1 MAVEAALVLP
11 LLFTMLFGIVDL
23 SLLVRDEVST
33 TSATRIAAR
42 IAATGAG
49 SGPGTCQT
57 GPTAP
62 VCTPES
68 SPALAQAA
76 ADAIQRSG
84 MSMPKASIDYILIYK
99 ANSDGFPG
107 ALTSMPTSCE
117 GLSACVMFKWNV
129 PLEKFKFQTGAWDSK
144 TINGCLN
151 QSDMVGVYMHATHKW
166 ASGIFGTSSSIDDH
180 AVTRFEPLDPQTC
193 APGTHQ

>member
-1 MAVEAALVLP
+1 MLP
-11 LLFTMLFGIVDL
+11 ILFTILFGIVDL

-33 TSATRIAAR
+33 TSATRVAAR

-49 SGPGTCQT
+49 AGPGTCQT

-84 MSMPKASIDYILIYK
+84 MSMPKESIDYILVYK
-99 ANSDGFPG
+99 ANEDGFPG
-107 ALTSMPTSCE
+107 PNGSSTMPSDCAGYASCVKF
-117 GLSACVMFKWNV
+117 SWN
-129 PLEKFKFQTGAWDSK
+129 ETDAKFRFHSGSWDSK

-151 QSDMVGVYMHATHKW
+151 QSDMVGIYMHATHQW
-166 ASGIFGTSSSIDDH
+166 ASGIFGSALGVDDR
-180 AVTRFEPLDPQTC
+180 AVSRFEPLDPQTC
-193 APGTHQ
+193 APGTHP

>member
-49 SGPGTCQT
+49 SGPGTCET
-57 GPTAP
+57 GPDAP
-62 VCTPES
+62 PCTPES

-76 ADAIQRSG
+76 ADAVQRSG
-84 MSMPKASIDYILIYK
+84 MSMPKESIDYILIYK
-99 ANSDGFPG
+99 ANDAGFPG
-107 ALTSMPTSCE
+107 SLTAMPSSCD
-117 GLSACVMFKWNV
+117 GVSQCVMFKWNIT
-129 PLEKFKFQTGAWDSK
+129 LGKFKFKTGAWDSK
-144 TINGCLN
+144 SINGCLN
-151 QSDMVGVYMHATHKW
+151 QSDMVGIYLHATHDW
-166 ASGIFGTSSSIDDH
+166 ASGIFGSAITVDDH
-180 AVTRFEPLDPQTC
+180 AVSRFEPLDPQTC